1 MDKNA
6 EAMELFSRKEYKE
19 RQSRHQAN
27 GPHEVQIRAVWYK
40 QVRPL
45 IKAVLEKALP
55 KINPDK
61 FGTLTDYYGE
71 ETKMTLH
78 TNVNSILSDLAD
90 YRNNYSENSRF
101 MECYA
106 SIATIPQYSEGTDAE
121 EGRIRNF
128 FAPLIR
134 ELNKAVNMFTL
145 DIDYDEDCDIYIVAN
160 YNAPSFQK
168 LVHPNGAIDSFVAMD
183 ALIRYDSGTKKPSH
197 YEKPSIL
204 KGAKPA
210 IAGSGIIGAIIAGAK
225 LNMGI
230 GFGTSMFGSAIAM
243 GLIAFGLWSADDAAA
258 KKWMTKHPTD
268 AEADSLKVLEQK
280 YAPIINTEAV
290 KLSQI
295 IRNAEP
301 TLKSAGFKVKPGPGM
316 KKSRNPYSMA
326 GNCVAL
332 VKMDGIGKSMGY
344 SNMSVLRD
352 QLKDQI
358 ADLDEELIEK
368 YDGKIRVL
376 SVYNDKYCAYFVVLD
391 WFNSDGVIL
400 PNLT

>member
-19 RQSRHQAN
+19 RQSCHQAN

-210 IAGSGIIGAIIAGAK
+210 IA
-225 LNMGI
+225 
-230 GFGTSMFGSAIAM
+230 M